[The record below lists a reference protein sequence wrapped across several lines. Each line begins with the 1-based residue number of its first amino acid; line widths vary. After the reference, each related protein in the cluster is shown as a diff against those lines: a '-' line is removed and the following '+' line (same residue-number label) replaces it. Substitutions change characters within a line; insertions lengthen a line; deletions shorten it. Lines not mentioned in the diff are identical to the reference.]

1 LFIFV
6 DMAQHKGYLGMGER
20 GHPAMRVNKG
30 RGCRKSGRRSPLIS
44 AYSARV
50 LRFVAVALALAL
62 SLTVASHAQNRK
74 RHRSFEIQTH
84 RMDVDVD
91 GAPNAYGPPGMETLD
106 ILLDAHTLNRADK
119 EIVGYL
125 IDENG
130 SPILQGRDDPFPGY
144 YISQTAFS
152 DIDNQNERDPRR
164 YVDARNIN
172 YVVRDDAARRRGVRV
187 GDFASVYSKRTHKGV
202 FAIVGDT
209 GNPTGD
215 EGSLHL
221 LQDLGYPFYD
231 GVSDAVE
238 KPEIVIRFYPNS
250 NPEHHF
256 FFTQA
261 ELDEAATKLGLS
273 RRFSAS
279 RRAKR

>member
-1 LFIFV
+1 MKLDSSTCARFEVAGSVIRYQEI
-6 DMAQHKGYLGMGER
+6 AELQNR
-20 GHPAMRVNKG
+20 RCMR
-30 RGCRKSGRRSPLIS
+30 PLLAI
-44 AYSARV
+44 AW
-50 LRFVAVALALAL
+50 ALAL
-62 SLTVASHAQNRK
+62 SATIASHAQNGK
-74 RHRSFEIQTH
+74 QNPSFEILTH

-91 GAPNAYGPPGMETLD
+91 GAPNAYGPPGKQTLD
-106 ILLDAHTLNRADK
+106 ILLNAHYLNRADK

-125 IDENG
+125 IDEH
-130 SPILQGRDDPFPGY
+130 SRPILQSPKDPFPGY
-144 YISQTAFS
+144 YISQTAFT
-152 DIDNQNERDPRR
+152 DIENKNERDPRR

-172 YVVRDDAARRRGVRV
+172 YVVRGDVARRRGVRV
-187 GDFASVYSKRTHKGV
+187 GDFVSVYSKRTRRAV

-221 LQDLGYPFYD
+221 MQNLGYPFHD
-231 GVSDAVE
+231 GKNDSVE

-250 NPEHHF
+250 NPKHQF

-273 RRFSAS
+273 RDFSAAP
-279 RRAKR
+279 RTNR

>member
-1 LFIFV
+1 L
-6 DMAQHKGYLGMGER
+6 Q
-20 GHPAMRVNKG
+20 N
-30 RGCRKSGRRSPLIS
+30 CRCV
-44 AYSARV
+44 Y
-50 LRFVAVALALAL
+50 RFLAIALALAL
-62 SLTVASHAQNRK
+62 SATVASGAQNR
-74 RHRSFEIQTH
+74 RRYRSFEILTH

-125 IDENG
+125 IDEDG
-130 SPILQGRDDPFPGY
+130 SPILQGPNDPFPGY

-152 DIDNQNERDPRR
+152 DIENQNERDPRC

-172 YVVRDDAARRRGVRV
+172 YVVRGNAARRRGVRV
-187 GDFASVYSKRTHKGV
+187 GDFASVYSKRTRKGV

-209 GNPTGD
+209 GNPTGN

-221 LQDLGYPFYD
+221 LQDLGYPFHD
-231 GVSDAVE
+231 GKNDSVE

-250 NPEHHF
+250 NPKHRF

-273 RRFSAS
+273 RDFSAS